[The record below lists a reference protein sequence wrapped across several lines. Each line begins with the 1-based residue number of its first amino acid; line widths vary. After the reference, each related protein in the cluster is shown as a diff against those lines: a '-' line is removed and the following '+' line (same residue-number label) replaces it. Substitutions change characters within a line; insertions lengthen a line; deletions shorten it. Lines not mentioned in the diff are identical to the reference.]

1 MGKEVKLK
9 KLIKSNKG
17 FTMQDLIIAML
28 IITIFVGLVS
38 SLMYSVYYINIK
50 TDLTSQMSTYAVQ
63 ILEDIDKIA
72 YEEVT
77 PSLASTYKEKF
88 SIPAG
93 FNINIEVSNYGEG
106 MENIEDII
114 KIVKLSISYNLRG
127 EEQTFS
133 VQRLKIKEI

>member
-88 SIPAG
+88 SIPYCLK
-93 FNINIEVSNYGEG
+93 SC
-106 MENIEDII
+106 I
-114 KIVKLSISYNLRG
+114 KG
-127 EEQTFS
+127 
-133 VQRLKIKEI
+133 